1 VILRGGKTPNYDTE
15 TVSQL
20 VESLRDN
27 DVPGNKVM
35 IDASHGNSN
44 KKPEN
49 QLLVCKDICTRVAN
63 GNKDI
68 FGVMVESNLVGGR
81 QDLVTGKGLDGLI
94 YGKSI
99 TDACISWQE
108 TDKLFTE
115 FSNAIKEFRK
125 R

>member
-1 VILRGGKTPNYDTE
+1 
-15 TVSQL
+15 
-20 VESLRDN
+20 
-27 DVPGNKVM
+27 
-35 IDASHGNSN
+35 
-44 KKPEN
+44 
-49 QLLVCKDICTRVAN
+49 
-63 GNKDI
+63 
-68 FGVMVESNLVGGR
+68 MVESNLVGGR
-81 QDLVTGKGLDGLI
+81 QDLVTGKGLEGLI